1 MKLTEDKV
9 AKILL
14 ALDITSQDLAARD
27 FALSLAGRLQAEL
40 IGLLVEDE
48 DLLASAQ
55 YPFASEIN
63 ASSASER
70 KLEYADMERSL
81 RAWTTQTQQQLLKK
95 AQEEKIKCSFRM
107 LRGRKTQ
114 IFLEQSEAP
123 SLLVFSGLRTS
134 FYLTQRK
141 PHTVYLLVDDNSN
154 LEHSLLI
161 IRQLIGEGIND
172 VVIINNGSE
181 KSRDKIST
189 AIDQITKLHAHAQVK
204 ELKLDT
210 DIPQQLSVVTRKQSA
225 VVILVPASHQICQ
238 QLPVFKEMQ
247 NYVSCPVVVVN

>member
-14 ALDITSQDLAARD
+14 ALDIASQDLAARD

-48 DLLASAQ
+48 DLLTSAQ

-70 KLEYADMERSL
+70 KLEYADMERLL
-81 RAWTTQTQQQLLKK
+81 RAWSTQTQQQLLQQ
-95 AQEEKIKCSFRM
+95 AQQAKIKCSFRM
-107 LRGRKTQ
+107 LRGRKTE

-123 SLLVFSGLRTS
+123 SLLVFSGLRTNL
-134 FYLTQRK
+134 YLTQRK
-141 PHTVYLLVDDNSN
+141 AHTAYLLVDDNSN

-161 IRQLIGEGIND
+161 IKQLTGEGIND
-172 VVIINNGSE
+172 VVIINNGGE
-181 KSRDKIST
+181 TAKEKISV
-189 AIDQITKLHAHAQVK
+189 AIEQITKLNANVQVK
-204 ELKLDT
+204 KLQPDS
-210 DIPQQLSVVTRKQSA
+210 DIPQHLSTITREQTA
-225 VVILVPASHQICQ
+225 AVILVPASHQICQ
-238 QLPVFKEMQ
+238 QLPIFKEMQ
-247 NYVSCPVVVVN
+247 SYQSCPVVVVN